1 MAIEARSPLNEKVG
15 VYLLLVMEETGI
27 DRSNNASNVN
37 ISVYLET
44 RGDYAY
50 LEYYSYNTVFSMKP
64 TGEWSSTPGDS
75 RTVNSFPALN
85 GWARRQIISKNY
97 KVYHNADG
105 SVSPYTASATGRMN
119 ITLSGYWLG
128 STTVSGTLNLTQW
141 SNYTNADIGKI
152 SKIRFADKEL
162 PPNNN
167 SVITIGAP
175 SITFDLTNIN
185 FDRFNYKYKIWT
197 TSGGSNA
204 RWETYTLARGQ
215 NSITDDIVEGRST
228 RWFDYTSY
236 SNKEYWITLITED
249 RNGNKVGEFPLVPK
263 LEYDSPVSNPSVNG
277 LVNMQSADSIS
288 VRIPR
293 LRVSPLYHIAIN
305 SVEFNSTDDTVLT
318 EIEGNKLTFEK
329 LYISGDANI
338 DIPVS
343 AEFRNLLKRY
353 GGTFSGERTFK
364 ISFTYSIDGPGDAY
378 SGEIT
383 GRYTLADS
391 TLNINE
397 SMGPTR
403 LVDINNSVK
412 SITGNE
418 NILVAG
424 KSTIKCIV
432 PTNLFSSSD
441 RSDSIVNRIVVSIG
455 NISAEANL
463 DINRATSWGGN
474 PQTEI
479 VFNNSNTLSSAPN
492 TYTVTAYNTKGKQ
505 ATKTYNCDIIP
516 YSAPRINYSARRS
529 GDNTFIVT
537 RVNDDNNKPFVS
549 PVIVGGSNKN
559 TVSSLTINYK
569 IDSGQWVNI
578 TNRFGS
584 TSVDNNGRINLS
596 HYTTIDGGNTIRRE
610 SQITIELVLTDRFGG
625 RSQQNISVASWK
637 PLIHIDGNR
646 SGVAIN
652 SMYPTDVSN
661 GWLFSDTGFATKNFF
676 LSGKNWSFNDNYS
689 REGIHQS
696 YGNNFNNISFDNFK
710 AGWFYWTNSASN
722 KPTGNSNSWGNF
734 LVTGVSNDPNGA
746 SWIHILAFDTAGNTY
761 TRRRINRDGWSS
773 WDKLATGQI
782 DLSGYTTTAVTNSLA
797 SRVDTLETYKSSVSW
812 LHGILTE
819 TGGPN
824 KDNMRMKSLET
835 KGITG
840 QNLNLEEF
848 TEEGTFWFENWRF
861 RNSSIPYDYGMLINK
876 YAPNGQEFL
885 QFFIRH
891 DGQKIMVRG
900 KNHGPNHD
908 STWDGW
914 NWILGTSTVPVKEDS
929 VTLLNGWD
937 AYESDH
943 PKVRRI
949 GDLISVTGQ
958 ITRDGPANVK
968 LPIMNLPSWARPRR
982 ELGVR
987 IVTSETSNWGNCE
1000 TCHCVVKTNG
1010 DVYKAGGRLFY
1021 AWSDIQFSFSL

>member
-1 MAIEARSPLNEKVG
+1 MQER
-15 VYLLLVMEETGI
+15 
-27 DRSNNASNVN
+27 
-37 ISVYLET
+37 
-44 RGDYAY
+44 
-50 LEYYSYNTVFSMKP
+50 
-64 TGEWSSTPGDS
+64 
-75 RTVNSFPALN
+75 
-85 GWARRQIISKNY
+85 
-97 KVYHNADG
+97 
-105 SVSPYTASATGRMN
+105 
-119 ITLSGYWLG
+119 
-128 STTVSGTLNLTQW
+128 
-141 SNYTNADIGKI
+141 
-152 SKIRFADKEL
+152 
-162 PPNNN
+162 
-167 SVITIGAP
+167 VI
-175 SITFDLTNIN
+175 
-185 FDRFNYKYKIWT
+185 
-197 TSGGSNA
+197 
-204 RWETYTLARGQ
+204 
-215 NSITDDIVEGRST
+215 
-228 RWFDYTSY
+228 
-236 SNKEYWITLITED
+236 
-249 RNGNKVGEFPLVPK
+249 
-263 LEYDSPVSNPSVNG
+263 
-277 LVNMQSADSIS
+277 
-288 VRIPR
+288 
-293 LRVSPLYHIAIN
+293 
-305 SVEFNSTDDTVLT
+305 
-318 EIEGNKLTFEK
+318 
-329 LYISGDANI
+329 
-338 DIPVS
+338 
-343 AEFRNLLKRY
+343 
-353 GGTFSGERTFK
+353 
-364 ISFTYSIDGPGDAY
+364 
-378 SGEIT
+378 
-383 GRYTLADS
+383 
-391 TLNINE
+391 
-397 SMGPTR
+397 
-403 LVDINNSVK
+403 
-412 SITGNE
+412 
-418 NILVAG
+418 
-424 KSTIKCIV
+424 
-432 PTNLFSSSD
+432 
-441 RSDSIVNRIVVSIG
+441 NRIVVSIG

-463 DINRATSWGGN
+463 DINRSTDWGGN

-479 VFNNSNTLSSAPN
+479 IFNNSNNLSSAPN

-610 SQITIELVLTDRFGG
+610 SQIAIELVLTDRFGG

-914 NWILGTSTVPVKEDS
+914 NWILGTSTVPIKEDS

>member
-1 MAIEARSPLNEKVG
+1 MAIEVRSPLNEKVG

-105 SVSPYTASATGRMN
+105 SVSPYTASATGKMN

-152 SKIRFADKEL
+152 SKIRFAGKEL

-329 LYISGDANI
+329 LYISGDTNI

-343 AEFRNLLKRY
+343 TEFRNLLKRY

-403 LVDINNSVK
+403 LVDINSSVK

-463 DINRATSWGGN
+463 DINRATGWGGN

-537 RVNDDNNKPFVS
+537 RVNDDNNKPFVF

-914 NWILGTSTVPVKEDS
+914 NWILGTSTMPVKEDS

-949 GDLISVTGQ
+949 GNLISVTGQ